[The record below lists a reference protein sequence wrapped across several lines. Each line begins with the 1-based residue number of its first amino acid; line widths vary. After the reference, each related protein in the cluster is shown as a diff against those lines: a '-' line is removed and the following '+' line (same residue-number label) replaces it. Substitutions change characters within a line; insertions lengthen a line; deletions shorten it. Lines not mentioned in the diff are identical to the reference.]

1 MNRRNIYK
9 YLLLD
14 IIKCGNKNESAKIL
28 LRLDNNG
35 YIMQQY
41 HWFHKLFQAIPIISL
56 QIIE

>member
-56 QIIE
+56 